1 MTDRLASKVAVV
13 TGAARGIGLEIA
25 FTLAEEGAKT
35 ILLDLSDEVFRTENK
50 LLNKNFHVSAFKVD
64 VSNFKEVLSVAKHI
78 IREFGRMD
86 ILVNNAGIVL
96 PFNLEKFSEKDLE
109 KVMAVN
115 LKGVFNCCMAFI
127 PYMIKHRYG
136 RIVNISSIAG
146 ISIGTRSIYYS
157 ASKAAVIGLTR
168 SLALWVADYGITV
181 NAVCPGV
188 VETELTKSSLGED
201 KLREL
206 AMKIPLKRLA
216 YPKDIANLVLFL
228 VSDEASYITGQYIII
243 DGGLTIT
250 SPIW

>member
-1 MTDRLASKVAVV
+1 MTDRLTNKVAVV
-13 TGAARGIGLEIA
+13 TGAARGIGREIA
-25 FTLAEEGAKT
+25 LTLAEEGAKT
-35 ILLDLSDEVFRTENK
+35 VLLDLSDQVFRAENE
-50 LLNKNFHVSAFKVD
+50 LLNKGFHVSAFRAD
-64 VSNFKEVLSVAKHI
+64 VSNFKEVFSIAKHV
-78 IREFGRMD
+78 IRKFRKID

-96 PFNLEKFSEKDLE
+96 PFSLEKFSEEDLE

-115 LKGVFNCCMAFI
+115 LEGVFNCCMAFV
-127 PYMIKHRYG
+127 PFMIKHRYG

-146 ISIGTRSIYYS
+146 ILVGTRSIYYS
-157 ASKAAVIGLTR
+157 ASKAAIIGLTR

-188 VETELTKSSLGED
+188 VETELTKTSLGED
-201 KLREL
+201 RLREL
-206 AMKIPLKRLA
+206 ATKVPLKRLA
-216 YPKDIANLVLFL
+216 SPKDIANLVLFL